1 MIKNISPFA
10 LWLAFPISDYYEL
23 IRLPED
29 LRSPRILLSSPTSF
43 LEEYF
48 WISQVPAI
56 TLPTCHGLTTPQ
68 VRHNLTLA
76 IALLR
81 LRLRYSSGQLRVAFS
96 ERYQHFRDTASLVAY
111 RFLCLRFTIFIQM
124 IACFKRWKVFDNPH
138 SPPIAQNSIRV
149 VG

>member
-1 MIKNISPFA
+1 MKKGKEKPAKII
-10 LWLAFPISDYYEL
+10 DV
-23 IRLPED
+23 RH
-29 LRSPRILLSSPTSF
+29 
-43 LEEYF
+43 F

-68 VRHNLTLA
+68 VHHNLTLA

-96 ERYQHFRDTASLVAY
+96 EQYQHFRDTASLVTY
-111 RFLCLRFTIFIQM
+111 RFLCLRFTIFVQM

-138 SPPIAQNSIRV
+138 SPPIAQDSIRV
-149 VG
+149 VGKTLPDRDFHPASNDKLSCRSNAAIKGER